1 MLNIKIKSHDGKEF
15 GAYLARANKPKAGT
29 IVVIQEIF
37 GVNAGLRQMAD
48 EWAARGFNAIV
59 PDLFWRMKP
68 GVDISDK
75 TEAEWKEAFGYYQQF
90 DRALGLKDLISA
102 LDYARKM
109 EGASGKAGSTGYC
122 LGGFMAFQM
131 AAHSDADCN
140 VSYYG
145 GGVDGEMDK
154 VGQVKKPLLIHLAGD
169 DEYINA
175 AAQQKILSAVKSNP
189 QIEAHVY
196 PGAQHAF
203 ARVNGVHF
211 KADAAEAANKR
222 TLDFFSKHLG

>member
-1 MLNIKIKSHDGKEF
+1 MLNTKIKSHDGKEF
-15 GAYLARANKPKAGT
+15 GAYLARANKPRAGS

-37 GVNAGLRQMAD
+37 GVNVGLRQMAD
-48 EWAARGFNAIV
+48 DWATKGFHAIV
-59 PDLFWRMKP
+59 PDIFWRMKP
-68 GVDISDK
+68 GVEISDK

-90 DRALGLKDLISA
+90 DRALGLKDLIST
-102 LDYARKM
+102 LNYARGM

-145 GGVDGEMDK
+145 GGIDGEMGK
-154 VGQVKKPLLIHLAGD
+154 VDQVKKPLLIHLAGA
-169 DEYINA
+169 DEYINE
-175 AAQQKILSAVKSNP
+175 AAQQKILGAVKGKSN
-189 QIEAHVY
+189 IEAHVY
-196 PGAQHAF
+196 PGVQHAF

-211 KADAAEAANKR
+211 DAAAAKAANQR
-222 TLDFFSKHLG
+222 THDFFTKHLG